1 MIGSTSNYARNT
13 VTGEYVFF
21 YGELPNRFAC
31 SALENWCF
39 NEVPG
44 NKSDHAFE
52 GQLVGEDPEARCI
65 RLRHR
70 PKHKQCRSCRPLQV
84 VE

>member
-1 MIGSTSNYARNT
+1 MNGSTSNYARNT

-21 YGELPNRFAC
+21 YGALPNRFAC

-39 NEVPG
+39 CSVPG
-44 NKSDHAFE
+44 NKGERTFE
-52 GQLVGEDPEARCI
+52 AKLVGEDPQARCI
-65 RLRHR
+65 RLKHK
-70 PKHKQCRSCRPLQV
+70 PKHKQCGSCNPLHI